1 MLQYWEQVLLFG
13 QINNNNLNK
22 LIPVDMANFPAVLNH
37 ILGVVFII
45 IVFALA
51 YAYLKPHQLHKRRL
65 VSTLL
70 LKISYLFYLL
80 VLLIVIYL
88 SALVK
93 GGLETVFFGIEF
105 FAFLVVLFVPTI
117 GIFARK
123 LGQFSKKREGYNYFF
138 TIVNILSI
146 VAILVMYFI

>member
-1 MLQYWEQVLLFG
+1 
-13 QINNNNLNK
+13 
-22 LIPVDMANFPAVLNH
+22 MANFSEILNY

-51 YAYLKPHQLHKRRL
+51 YAYLKPHQLHKRRML
-65 VSTLL
+65 STLL
-70 LKISYLFYLL
+70 LKTSYLLYLFVLL
-80 VLLIVIYL
+80 VIIYL

-93 GGLETVFFGIEF
+93 GGLENVFFGVEF
-105 FAFLVVLFVPTI
+105 FVFLVVLFVPTI

-138 TIVNILSI
+138 TIVNVLLVVIL
-146 VAILVMYFI
+146 LTMYFI

>member
-1 MLQYWEQVLLFG
+1 
-13 QINNNNLNK
+13 
-22 LIPVDMANFPAVLNH
+22 MANFNEILNH

-70 LKISYLFYLL
+70 LKGSYLIYLL
-80 VLLIVIYL
+80 IMLIIIYM
-88 SALVK
+88 SALEN
-93 GGLETVFFGIEF
+93 GGLEKVFFGIEF
-105 FAFLVVLFVPTI
+105 FAFLLVLFVPTI

-123 LGQFSKKREGYNYFF
+123 LGQFAKKRDGYNYFF
-138 TIVNILSI
+138 SVVNGISIL
-146 VAILVMYFI
+146 ALLVMYFI

>member
-1 MLQYWEQVLLFG
+1 
-13 QINNNNLNK
+13 
-22 LIPVDMANFPAVLNH
+22 MANFNEILNH
-37 ILGVVFII
+37 ILGIVFIL
-45 IVFALA
+45 IVFSLA

-70 LKISYLFYLL
+70 LKVSYLFYLL
-80 VLLIVIYL
+80 VLLVIIYFSIL
-88 SALVK
+88 FK
-93 GGLETVFFGIEF
+93 GGLEKVFFGIEF

-138 TIVNILSI
+138 TSVNILCVI
-146 VAILVMYFI
+146 ALLLMYFI

>member
-1 MLQYWEQVLLFG
+1 MIYQSTPAV
-13 QINNNNLNK
+13 
-22 LIPVDMANFPAVLNH
+22 MANFSQILNH

-70 LKISYLFYLL
+70 LKVSYLFYLL
-80 VLLIVIYL
+80 VLLVVVYF
-88 SALVK
+88 SALVR
-93 GGLETVFFGIEF
+93 GGLEEVFYGIEF
-105 FAFLVVLFVPTI
+105 FAFLVVLFVPNI

-123 LGQFSKKREGYNYFF
+123 LGHFSKKREGYNYFF
-138 TIVNILSI
+138 TIVNILSVI
-146 VAILVMYFI
+146 VILTMFFI

>member
-1 MLQYWEQVLLFG
+1 M
-13 QINNNNLNK
+13 INK
-22 LIPVDMANFPAVLNH
+22 LISVNMANFPEVLNH
-37 ILGVVFII
+37 ILGIVFII

-51 YAYLKPHQLHKRRL
+51 YAYLKPHELHRRRL

-70 LKISYLFYLL
+70 LKISYLLYLL
-80 VLLIVIYL
+80 ILLLIIYL
-88 SALVK
+88 AALVK

-138 TIVNILSI
+138 TIVNVISIL
-146 VAILVMYFI
+146 AILVMYFV

>member
-1 MLQYWEQVLLFG
+1 
-13 QINNNNLNK
+13 
-22 LIPVDMANFPAVLNH
+22 MANFGEIFNH

-65 VSTLL
+65 VSTLF
-70 LKISYLFYLL
+70 LKISYLTYLL
-80 VLLIVIYL
+80 ILLVIIYF

-93 GGLETVFFGIEF
+93 GGLEEVFFGIEF

-138 TIVNILSI
+138 SVVNVVSI
-146 VAILVMYFI
+146 IALVLMFFI

>member
-1 MLQYWEQVLLFG
+1 
-13 QINNNNLNK
+13 
-22 LIPVDMANFPAVLNH
+22 MANFSEILNH
-37 ILGVVFII
+37 ILGVIFIVI
-45 IVFALA
+45 IFSIA

-80 VLLIVIYL
+80 VLLIVVYF

-93 GGLETVFFGIEF
+93 GGLEEVFFGIEF

-117 GIFARK
+117 GILARK
-123 LGQFSKKREGYNYFF
+123 LGHFARQREGYNYFF
-138 TIVNILSI
+138 TVVNILSTL
-146 VAILVMYFI
+146 VVLVMFFI